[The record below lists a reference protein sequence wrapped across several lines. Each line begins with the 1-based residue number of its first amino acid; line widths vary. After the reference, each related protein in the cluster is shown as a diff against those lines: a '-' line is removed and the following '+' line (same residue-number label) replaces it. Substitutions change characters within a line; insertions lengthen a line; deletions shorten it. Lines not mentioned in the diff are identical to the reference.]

1 MKQIPE
7 KNISE
12 KINKIDEKKRKTK
25 NERGDSTTDTTEI
38 QRTVGV
44 Y

>member
-12 KINKIDEKKRKTK
+12 KINKIDEKKMKTK
-25 NERGDSTTDTTEI
+25 NERGDITTDTTEI